1 MTFLKQIM
9 IFLTSFMLLA
19 MTGQTALAKDVQVSG
34 SLLGKSSQE
43 QAKQQVLTSE
53 LITLY
58 GSKDSAELTY
68 QIPAGASSGNQQLV
82 IEYEASNLLISPSS
96 LTVVIDDEPVK
107 TLKLDGD
114 SKRKTV
120 KLNLNKS
127 QSAQGY
133 HNVSLKFYGVMKEGV
148 CVRQDTSGNW
158 IKIYPDSRLTLADS
172 SEAKGTSLDHYPYP
186 FAQSG
191 NTAEETAIVIPD
203 NPSSAEI
210 EAAVKTE
217 GYLKTVDSSV
227 SIAYVTESELKKI
240 DKPTIVI
247 GVDKHWN
254 GKVKKLLKQAGLQ
267 AKGENLLLAERVL
280 KAEGKQQPVLFA
292 QAASEDALTKK
303 ISVMT
308 DQTYTGQL
316 SGDTLSISKLQQTE
330 KKESDK
336 LTLENFG
343 AGDITIG
350 ADKTSSAHYFYPA
363 SAVLDENQSAKLSLK
378 LKKSETIQA
387 STAENESASQ
397 AAELK
402 VMINGQPHSVRLDE
416 LGKEDKNGFYH
427 VTVKVDPKLLQK
439 NRYIDI
445 QFVTTGLKENNPCN
459 TTDEEKWVFIDKNST
474 LSYAIKGM
482 SPSADFQE
490 WPLPYA
496 GNQDQTTLIVLPDT
510 VSQSKLEELSL
521 VTESFGNEAQHS
533 YTVKKSS
540 DVTANDAKGRNLIF
554 IGGIN
559 QFSLLKEKSS
569 DLLVPQEKNGSF
581 DVSSFEMLNET
592 TKQVVFTQ
600 ASVWDSRYTMAVFAP
615 SKGDGTAVTK
625 EIISYLNSNDES
637 ATVLNETNSQQVFTN
652 HQQLKSETNSSDAEQ
667 PTQDHSQKWMYI
679 GVLALIMVVAA
690 VFIWIAAFLN
700 SWKAVPKAE
709 YEKRR

>member
-1 MTFLKQIM
+1 MKQIM

-96 LTVVIDDEPVK
+96 LTAVIDDEPVK

-521 VTESFGNEAQHS
+521 VTESFGSEAQHS

-540 DVTANDAKGRNLIF
+540 DVTAKDAKGRNLIF

-581 DVSSFEMLNET
+581 DVSGFEMLNET

-600 ASVWDSRYTMAVFAP
+600 ASIWDSRYTMAVFAP

-679 GVLALIMVVAA
+679 GVLALIMVIAA
-690 VFIWIAAFLN
+690 VFIWIAVRRRKR
-700 SWKAVPKAE
+700 KADTE
-709 YEKRR
+709 

>member
-1 MTFLKQIM
+1 
-9 IFLTSFMLLA
+9 MLLA

-34 SLLGKSSQE
+34 SLLGKSSRE

-96 LTVVIDDEPVK
+96 LTAVIDDEPVK

-350 ADKTSSAHYFYPA
+350 ADKTSSVHYFYPA

-521 VTESFGNEAQHS
+521 VTESFGSEAQHS

-540 DVTANDAKGRNLIF
+540 DVTAKDAKGRNLIF

-581 DVSSFEMLNET
+581 DVSGFEMLNET

-679 GVLALIMVVAA
+679 GVLALIMVIAA
-690 VFIWIAAFLN
+690 VFIWIA
-700 SWKAVPKAE
+700 VRRR
-709 YEKRR
+709 KRKTDTE

>member
-1 MTFLKQIM
+1 
-9 IFLTSFMLLA
+9 MLLV

-96 LTVVIDDEPVK
+96 LTAVIDDEPVK

-191 NTAEETAIVIPD
+191 NTAEETAIIIPD
-203 NPSSAEI
+203 HPSSAEI

-217 GYLKTVDSSV
+217 GFLKTVDSSV

-330 KKESDK
+330 KKESNK

-445 QFVTTGLKENNPCN
+445 QFVTIGLKENNPCN

-521 VTESFGNEAQHS
+521 VTESFGSEAQHS

-690 VFIWIAAFLN
+690 VFIWIAVRR
-700 SWKAVPKAE
+700 K
-709 YEKRR
+709 KRKTDTE

>member
-1 MTFLKQIM
+1 
-9 IFLTSFMLLA
+9 MLLA

-96 LTVVIDDEPVK
+96 LTAVIDDEPVK

-387 STAENESASQ
+387 SAAENESASQ

-521 VTESFGNEAQHS
+521 VTESFGSEAQHS

-540 DVTANDAKGRNLIF
+540 DVTAKDAKGRNLIF

-679 GVLALIMVVAA
+679 GVLALIMVIAA
-690 VFIWIAAFLN
+690 VFIWIA
-700 SWKAVPKAE
+700 VRRR
-709 YEKRR
+709 KRKTDTE

>member
-1 MTFLKQIM
+1 
-9 IFLTSFMLLA
+9 MLLA

-96 LTVVIDDEPVK
+96 LTAVIDDEPVK

-363 SAVLDENQSAKLSLK
+363 SAVLDENQLAKLSLK

-521 VTESFGNEAQHS
+521 VTESFGSEAQHS

-540 DVTANDAKGRNLIF
+540 DVTAKDAKGRNLIF

-690 VFIWIAAFLN
+690 VFIWIA
-700 SWKAVPKAE
+700 VRRR
-709 YEKRR
+709 KRKTDTE

>member
-1 MTFLKQIM
+1 
-9 IFLTSFMLLA
+9 MLLV

-96 LTVVIDDEPVK
+96 LTAVIDDEPVK

-387 STAENESASQ
+387 SAAENESASQ

-521 VTESFGNEAQHS
+521 VTESFGSEAQHS

-540 DVTANDAKGRNLIF
+540 DVTAKDAKGRNLIF

-679 GVLALIMVVAA
+679 GVLALIMVIAA
-690 VFIWIAAFLN
+690 VFIWIA
-700 SWKAVPKAE
+700 VRRR
-709 YEKRR
+709 KRKTDTE

>member
-1 MTFLKQIM
+1 MKQIM

-96 LTVVIDDEPVK
+96 LTAVIDDEPVK

-172 SEAKGTSLDHYPYP
+172 SEEAKGTSLDHYPYP

-191 NTAEETAIVIPD
+191 NTAEETAIIIPD

-363 SAVLDENQSAKLSLK
+363 SAVLDENQLAKLSLK

-490 WPLPYA
+490 SPLPYA

-521 VTESFGNEAQHS
+521 VTESFGSEAQHS

-581 DVSSFEMLNET
+581 DVSGFEMLNET

-667 PTQDHSQKWMYI
+667 PTQDHNQKWMYI

-690 VFIWIAAFLN
+690 VFIWIA
-700 SWKAVPKAE
+700 VRRR
-709 YEKRR
+709 KRKTDTE

>member
-1 MTFLKQIM
+1 MKQIM

-96 LTVVIDDEPVK
+96 LTAVIDDEPVK

-203 NPSSAEI
+203 HPSSAEI

-292 QAASEDALTKK
+292 QAASDDALTKK

-308 DQTYTGQL
+308 DQTYTDQL

-363 SAVLDENQSAKLSLK
+363 SAVLDENQLAKLSLK

-387 STAENESASQ
+387 STAEKESVSQ

-521 VTESFGNEAQHS
+521 VTESFGSEAQHS

-540 DVTANDAKGRNLIF
+540 DVTAKDAKGRNLIF

-581 DVSSFEMLNET
+581 DVSGFEMLNET

-690 VFIWIAAFLN
+690 VFIWIA
-700 SWKAVPKAE
+700 VRRR
-709 YEKRR
+709 KRKTDTE

>member
-1 MTFLKQIM
+1 
-9 IFLTSFMLLA
+9 MLLA

-96 LTVVIDDEPVK
+96 LTAVIDDEPVK

-521 VTESFGNEAQHS
+521 VTESFGSEAQHS

-540 DVTANDAKGRNLIF
+540 DVTAKDAKGRNLIF

-581 DVSSFEMLNET
+581 DVSGFEMLNET

-652 HQQLKSETNSSDAEQ
+652 HQQLKSETNSSGAEQ

-679 GVLALIMVVAA
+679 GVLALIMVIAA
-690 VFIWIAAFLN
+690 VFIWIAVRR
-700 SWKAVPKAE
+700 K
-709 YEKRR
+709 KRKTDTE

>member
-1 MTFLKQIM
+1 MKQIM

-96 LTVVIDDEPVK
+96 LTAVIDDEPVK

-203 NPSSAEI
+203 HPSSAEI

-363 SAVLDENQSAKLSLK
+363 SAVLDENQLAKLSLK

-521 VTESFGNEAQHS
+521 VTESFGSEAQHS

-581 DVSSFEMLNET
+581 DVSGFEMLNET

-667 PTQDHSQKWMYI
+667 LTQDHSQKWMYI
-679 GVLALIMVVAA
+679 GVLALIMVIAA
-690 VFIWIAAFLN
+690 VFIWIA
-700 SWKAVPKAE
+700 VRRR
-709 YEKRR
+709 KRKTDTE

>member
-1 MTFLKQIM
+1 MKQIM

-96 LTVVIDDEPVK
+96 LTAVIDDEPVK

-387 STAENESASQ
+387 SATENESASQ

-521 VTESFGNEAQHS
+521 VTESFGSEAQHS
-533 YTVKKSS
+533 FTVKKSS

-581 DVSSFEMLNET
+581 DVSGFEMLNET

-679 GVLALIMVVAA
+679 GVLALIMVIAA
-690 VFIWIAAFLN
+690 VFIWIAVRR
-700 SWKAVPKAE
+700 K
-709 YEKRR
+709 KRKTDTE

>member
-9 IFLTSFMLLA
+9 IFLTSFMLLV

-96 LTVVIDDEPVK
+96 LTAVIDDEPVK

-203 NPSSAEI
+203 DPSSAEI

-510 VSQSKLEELSL
+510 VSQSKLEEHSL
-521 VTESFGNEAQHS
+521 VTESFGSEAQHS

-540 DVTANDAKGRNLIF
+540 DVTAKDAKGRNLIF

-581 DVSSFEMLNET
+581 DVSGFEMLNET

-667 PTQDHSQKWMYI
+667 STQDHSQKWMYI
-679 GVLALIMVVAA
+679 GVLALIMVIAA
-690 VFIWIAAFLN
+690 VFIWIA
-700 SWKAVPKAE
+700 VRRR
-709 YEKRR
+709 KRKTDTE

>member
-1 MTFLKQIM
+1 M

-96 LTVVIDDEPVK
+96 LTAVIDDEPVK

-387 STAENESASQ
+387 SAAENESASQ

-521 VTESFGNEAQHS
+521 VTESFGSEAQHS

-540 DVTANDAKGRNLIF
+540 DVTAKDAKGRNLIF

-581 DVSSFEMLNET
+581 DVSGFEMLNET

-679 GVLALIMVVAA
+679 GVLALIMVIAA
-690 VFIWIAAFLN
+690 VFIWIAVRR
-700 SWKAVPKAE
+700 K
-709 YEKRR
+709 KRKTDTE

>member
-1 MTFLKQIM
+1 
-9 IFLTSFMLLA
+9 MLLV

-96 LTVVIDDEPVK
+96 LTAVIDDEPVK
-107 TLKLDGD
+107 TLKLDRD

-191 NTAEETAIVIPD
+191 NTAEETAIIIPD
-203 NPSSAEI
+203 HPSSAEI

-217 GYLKTVDSSV
+217 GFLKTVDSSV

-330 KKESDK
+330 KKESNK

-387 STAENESASQ
+387 SAAENESASQ

-521 VTESFGNEAQHS
+521 VTESFGSEAQHS

-540 DVTANDAKGRNLIF
+540 DVTAKDAKGRNLIF

-679 GVLALIMVVAA
+679 GVLALIMVIAA
-690 VFIWIAAFLN
+690 VFIWIA
-700 SWKAVPKAE
+700 VRRR
-709 YEKRR
+709 KRKTDTE

>member
-9 IFLTSFMLLA
+9 IFLTSLMLLA
-19 MTGQTALAKDVQVSG
+19 MTGQAAFAKEVEVSG
-34 SLLGKSSQE
+34 SFLGKSSQE
-43 QAKQQVLTSE
+43 QVKQQVLTSD

-68 QIPAGASSGNQQLV
+68 QIPAGASSGSQQLV

-96 LTVVIDDEPVK
+96 LTAVIDDEPVK

-191 NTAEETAIVIPD
+191 NTAEKTAIVIPD
-203 NPSSAEI
+203 DPSSAEI

-217 GYLKTVDSSV
+217 GYLKTVDSSI
-227 SIAYVTESELKKI
+227 SISYVTESELKKI
-240 DKPTIVI
+240 DKPTIFI

-254 GKVKKLLKQAGLQ
+254 GKVKKLMKQAGLQ
-267 AKGENLLLAERVL
+267 AKGEKLLLAERVL

-292 QAASEDALTKK
+292 QAASADVLTEK
-303 ISVMT
+303 ISVIT

-316 SGDTLSISKLQQTE
+316 SGDTLSISKLQQAE
-330 KKESDK
+330 KKESNK

-343 AGDITIG
+343 ADDITIG

-363 SAVLDENQSAKLSLK
+363 SAVLDQNQSAKLSLK

-387 STAENESASQ
+387 STAENGSASQ

-402 VMINGQPHSVRLDE
+402 VMINGQPHSVGLDE

-445 QFVTTGLKENNPCN
+445 QFVSTGLKENNPCN
-459 TTDEEKWVFIDKNST
+459 TTDEEKWVFIDKSST
-474 LSYAIKGM
+474 LAYAIKGM

-496 GNQDQTTLIVLPDT
+496 GNQEQTTLIVLPDT

-521 VTESFGNEAQHS
+521 VTESFGSEAQHS
-533 YTVKKSS
+533 YTIKKSS
-540 DVTANDAKGRNLIF
+540 DITANDAKGRNLIF
-554 IGGIN
+554 LGGIN
-559 QFSLLKEKSS
+559 QLSLLKERSS
-569 DLLVPQEKNGSF
+569 DLLVPQAKNGSF
-581 DVSSFEMLNET
+581 DVSGFEMLNET
-592 TKQVVFTQ
+592 TKQVAFTQ
-600 ASVWDSRYTMAVFAP
+600 ASLWDSGYTMAVFAP
-615 SKGDGTAVTK
+615 STGNGTAVTK
-625 EIISYLNSNDES
+625 EIISYLNSTDDS
-637 ATVLNETNSQQVFTN
+637 ATVVNETNSQQVFTN
-652 HQQLKSETNSSDAEQ
+652 HQQLKSETNSSSAEQ
-667 PTQDHSQKWMYI
+667 PSQDHSQKWLYI
-679 GVLALIMVVAA
+679 GVLALIMVIAA
-690 VFIWIAAFLN
+690 VFIWIA
-700 SWKAVPKAE
+700 VRRR
-709 YEKRR
+709 KRKTDTE

>member
-96 LTVVIDDEPVK
+96 LTAVIDDEPVK

-203 NPSSAEI
+203 HPSSAEI

-308 DQTYTGQL
+308 DQTYIGQL

-387 STAENESASQ
+387 STAEKESVSQ

-521 VTESFGNEAQHS
+521 VTESFGSEAQHS

-540 DVTANDAKGRNLIF
+540 DVTAKDAKGRNLIF

-581 DVSSFEMLNET
+581 DVSGFEMLNET

-679 GVLALIMVVAA
+679 GVLALIMVIAA
-690 VFIWIAAFLN
+690 VFIWIA
-700 SWKAVPKAE
+700 VRRR
-709 YEKRR
+709 KRKTDTE

>member
-1 MTFLKQIM
+1 
-9 IFLTSFMLLA
+9 MLLA

-96 LTVVIDDEPVK
+96 LTAVIDDEPVK

-350 ADKTSSAHYFYPA
+350 ADKTSSAYYFYPA

-387 STAENESASQ
+387 SATENESASQ

-439 NRYIDI
+439 KRYIDI

-496 GNQDQTTLIVLPDT
+496 GNQDQTTLIVLSDT

-521 VTESFGNEAQHS
+521 VTESFGSEAQHS
-533 YTVKKSS
+533 FTVKKSS

-581 DVSSFEMLNET
+581 DVSGFEMLNET

-679 GVLALIMVVAA
+679 GVLALIMVIAA
-690 VFIWIAAFLN
+690 VFIWIAVRR
-700 SWKAVPKAE
+700 K
-709 YEKRR
+709 KRKTDTE

>member
-1 MTFLKQIM
+1 M

-96 LTVVIDDEPVK
+96 LTAVIDDEPVK

-280 KAEGKQQPVLFA
+280 KAEGKQQSVLFA

-303 ISVMT
+303 ISVIT

-445 QFVTTGLKENNPCN
+445 QFVTIGLKENNPCN

-521 VTESFGNEAQHS
+521 VTESFGSEAQHS

-581 DVSSFEMLNET
+581 DVSGFEMLNET

-690 VFIWIAAFLN
+690 VFIWIA
-700 SWKAVPKAE
+700 VRRR
-709 YEKRR
+709 KRKTDTE

>member
-1 MTFLKQIM
+1 
-9 IFLTSFMLLA
+9 MLLA

-96 LTVVIDDEPVK
+96 LTAVIDDEPVK
-107 TLKLDGD
+107 TLKFDRD
-114 SKRKTV
+114 SKRNTV

-387 STAENESASQ
+387 SAAENESASQ

-427 VTVKVDPKLLQK
+427 VTVKVDSKLLQK

-521 VTESFGNEAQHS
+521 VTESFGSEAQHS

-540 DVTANDAKGRNLIF
+540 DVTAKDAKGRNLIF

-600 ASVWDSRYTMAVFAP
+600 ASVWDLRYTMAVFAP

-679 GVLALIMVVAA
+679 GVLALIMVIAA
-690 VFIWIAAFLN
+690 VFIWIA
-700 SWKAVPKAE
+700 VRRR
-709 YEKRR
+709 KRKTDTE

>member
-1 MTFLKQIM
+1 
-9 IFLTSFMLLA
+9 MLLA

-96 LTVVIDDEPVK
+96 LTAVIDDEPVK

-217 GYLKTVDSSV
+217 GYLKTVDSSI

-254 GKVKKLLKQAGLQ
+254 GKVKNLLKQAGLQ

-387 STAENESASQ
+387 STAEKESVSQ

-521 VTESFGNEAQHS
+521 VTESFGSEAQHS

-569 DLLVPQEKNGSF
+569 DLLVQQEKNGSF
-581 DVSSFEMLNET
+581 DVSGFEMLNET

-690 VFIWIAAFLN
+690 VFIWIA
-700 SWKAVPKAE
+700 VRRR
-709 YEKRR
+709 KRKTDTE

>member
-1 MTFLKQIM
+1 MKQIM

-68 QIPAGASSGNQQLV
+68 QIPAGASLGNQQLV

-96 LTVVIDDEPVK
+96 LTAVIDDEPVK
-107 TLKLDGD
+107 TLKLDRD

-191 NTAEETAIVIPD
+191 NTAEETAIIIPD

-254 GKVKKLLKQAGLQ
+254 GKVKKLLKQAGLH

-303 ISVMT
+303 ISVIT

-521 VTESFGNEAQHS
+521 VTESFGSEAQHS

-540 DVTANDAKGRNLIF
+540 DVTAKDAKGRNLIF

-581 DVSSFEMLNET
+581 DVSGFEMLNET

-679 GVLALIMVVAA
+679 GVLALIMVIAA
-690 VFIWIAAFLN
+690 VFIWIA
-700 SWKAVPKAE
+700 VRRR
-709 YEKRR
+709 KRKTDTE

>member
-1 MTFLKQIM
+1 MKQIM

-19 MTGQTALAKDVQVSG
+19 MNGQTALAKDVQVSG

-96 LTVVIDDEPVK
+96 LTAVIDDEPVK
-107 TLKLDGD
+107 TLKLDRD

-191 NTAEETAIVIPD
+191 NTAEETAIIIPD
-203 NPSSAEI
+203 HPSSAEI

-217 GYLKTVDSSV
+217 GFLKTVDSSV

-330 KKESDK
+330 KKESNK

-521 VTESFGNEAQHS
+521 VTESFGSEAQHS

-540 DVTANDAKGRNLIF
+540 DVTAKDAKGRNLIF

-615 SKGDGTAVTK
+615 SKGVGTAVTK

-690 VFIWIAAFLN
+690 VFIWIA
-700 SWKAVPKAE
+700 VRRR
-709 YEKRR
+709 KRKTDTE

>member
-1 MTFLKQIM
+1 MKQIM

-96 LTVVIDDEPVK
+96 LTAVIDDEPVK

-203 NPSSAEI
+203 HPSSAEI

-387 STAENESASQ
+387 STAEKESVSQ

-482 SPSADFQE
+482 SPSANFQE

-521 VTESFGNEAQHS
+521 VTESFGSEAQHS

-540 DVTANDAKGRNLIF
+540 DVTAKDAKGRNLIF

-581 DVSSFEMLNET
+581 DVSGFEMLNET

-679 GVLALIMVVAA
+679 GVLALIMVIAA
-690 VFIWIAAFLN
+690 VFIWIA
-700 SWKAVPKAE
+700 VRRR
-709 YEKRR
+709 KRKTDTE

>member
-1 MTFLKQIM
+1 MKQIM
-9 IFLTSFMLLA
+9 IFLTSLMLLA
-19 MTGQTALAKDVQVSG
+19 MTGQAAFAKEVEVSG
-34 SLLGKSSQE
+34 SFLGKSSQE
-43 QAKQQVLTSE
+43 QAKQQVLTSD

-68 QIPAGASSGNQQLV
+68 QIPAGASSGSQQLV

-96 LTVVIDDEPVK
+96 LTAVIDDEPVK

-191 NTAEETAIVIPD
+191 NTAEKTAIVIPD
-203 NPSSAEI
+203 DPSSAEI

-217 GYLKTVDSSV
+217 GYLKTVDSSI
-227 SIAYVTESELKKI
+227 SISYVTESELKKI
-240 DKPTIVI
+240 DKPTIFI

-254 GKVKKLLKQAGLQ
+254 GKVKKLMKQAGLQ
-267 AKGENLLLAERVL
+267 AKGEKLLLAERVL

-292 QAASEDALTKK
+292 QAASADVLTEK
-303 ISVMT
+303 ISVIT

-316 SGDTLSISKLQQTE
+316 SGNTLSISKLQQAE
-330 KKESDK
+330 KKESNK

-343 AGDITIG
+343 ADDITIG

-363 SAVLDENQSAKLSLK
+363 SAVLDQNQSAKLSLK

-387 STAENESASQ
+387 STAENGSASQ

-402 VMINGQPHSVRLDE
+402 VMINGQPHSVGLDE

-459 TTDEEKWVFIDKNST
+459 TTDEEKWVFIDKSST

-496 GNQDQTTLIVLPDT
+496 GNQEQTTLIVLPDT

-521 VTESFGNEAQHS
+521 VTESFGSEAQHS
-533 YTVKKSS
+533 YTIKKSS
-540 DVTANDAKGRNLIF
+540 DITANNAKGRNLIF
-554 IGGIN
+554 LGGIN

-569 DLLVPQEKNGSF
+569 ELLVPQAKNGSF
-581 DVSSFEMLNET
+581 DVSGFEMLNET
-592 TKQVVFTQ
+592 TKQVAFTQ
-600 ASVWDSRYTMAVFAP
+600 ASLWDSGYTMAVFAP
-615 SKGDGTAVTK
+615 STGNGTAVTK
-625 EIISYLNSNDES
+625 EIISYLNSTDDS
-637 ATVLNETNSQQVFTN
+637 ATVVNETNSQQVFTN
-652 HQQLKSETNSSDAEQ
+652 HQQLKSETNSSSAEQ
-667 PTQDHSQKWMYI
+667 PSQDHSQKWLYI
-679 GVLALIMVVAA
+679 GVLALIMVIAA
-690 VFIWIAAFLN
+690 VFIWIA
-700 SWKAVPKAE
+700 VRRR
-709 YEKRR
+709 KRKTDTE

>member
-1 MTFLKQIM
+1 
-9 IFLTSFMLLA
+9 MLLA

-96 LTVVIDDEPVK
+96 LTAVIDDEPVK

-203 NPSSAEI
+203 HPSSAEI

-254 GKVKKLLKQAGLQ
+254 GKVKNLLKQAGLQ

-292 QAASEDALTKK
+292 QAASDDALTKK

-308 DQTYTGQL
+308 DQTYRGQL

-387 STAENESASQ
+387 STAEKESVSQ

-521 VTESFGNEAQHS
+521 VTESFGSEAQHS

-540 DVTANDAKGRNLIF
+540 DVTAKDAKGRNLIF

-679 GVLALIMVVAA
+679 GVLALIIVIAA
-690 VFIWIAAFLN
+690 VFIWIA
-700 SWKAVPKAE
+700 VRRR
-709 YEKRR
+709 KRKTDTE

>member
-1 MTFLKQIM
+1 
-9 IFLTSFMLLA
+9 MLLA

-96 LTVVIDDEPVK
+96 LTAVIDDEPVK

-254 GKVKKLLKQAGLQ
+254 GKVKNLLKQAGLQ

-387 STAENESASQ
+387 STAEKESVSQ

-482 SPSADFQE
+482 SPSANFQE

-521 VTESFGNEAQHS
+521 VTESFGSEAQHS

-540 DVTANDAKGRNLIF
+540 DVTAKDAKGRNLIF

-559 QFSLLKEKSS
+559 QFSLLKKKSS

-581 DVSSFEMLNET
+581 DVSGFEMLNET

-679 GVLALIMVVAA
+679 GVLALIMVIAA
-690 VFIWIAAFLN
+690 VFIWIA
-700 SWKAVPKAE
+700 VRRR
-709 YEKRR
+709 KRKTDTE

>member
-1 MTFLKQIM
+1 
-9 IFLTSFMLLA
+9 MLLV

-96 LTVVIDDEPVK
+96 LTAVIDDEPVK

-191 NTAEETAIVIPD
+191 NTAEETAIIIPD
-203 NPSSAEI
+203 HPSSAEI

-217 GYLKTVDSSV
+217 GFLKTVDSSV

-303 ISVMT
+303 ISVMI

-330 KKESDK
+330 KKESNK

-521 VTESFGNEAQHS
+521 VTESFGSEAQHS

-581 DVSSFEMLNET
+581 DVSGFEMLNET

-690 VFIWIAAFLN
+690 VFIWIAVRR
-700 SWKAVPKAE
+700 K
-709 YEKRR
+709 KRKTDTE

>member
-1 MTFLKQIM
+1 
-9 IFLTSFMLLA
+9 MLLA

-96 LTVVIDDEPVK
+96 LTAVIDDEPVK

-203 NPSSAEI
+203 HPSSAEI

-254 GKVKKLLKQAGLQ
+254 GKVKNLLKQAGLQ

-336 LTLENFG
+336 LTLENLG

-387 STAENESASQ
+387 SAAENESASQ

-521 VTESFGNEAQHS
+521 VTESFGSEAQHS
-533 YTVKKSS
+533 FTVKKSS
-540 DVTANDAKGRNLIF
+540 DVTAKDAKGRNLIF

-581 DVSSFEMLNET
+581 DVSGFEMLNET

-690 VFIWIAAFLN
+690 VFIWIA
-700 SWKAVPKAE
+700 VRHR
-709 YEKRR
+709 KRKTDTE

>member
-1 MTFLKQIM
+1 M
-9 IFLTSFMLLA
+9 
-19 MTGQTALAKDVQVSG
+19 
-34 SLLGKSSQE
+34 
-43 QAKQQVLTSE
+43 
-53 LITLY
+53 
-58 GSKDSAELTY
+58 
-68 QIPAGASSGNQQLV
+68 
-82 IEYEASNLLISPSS
+82 
-96 LTVVIDDEPVK
+96 
-107 TLKLDGD
+107 
-114 SKRKTV
+114 
-120 KLNLNKS
+120 
-127 QSAQGY
+127 
-133 HNVSLKFYGVMKEGV
+133 
-148 CVRQDTSGNW
+148 
-158 IKIYPDSRLTLADS
+158 
-172 SEAKGTSLDHYPYP
+172 
-186 FAQSG
+186 
-191 NTAEETAIVIPD
+191 
-203 NPSSAEI
+203 
-210 EAAVKTE
+210 
-217 GYLKTVDSSV
+217 
-227 SIAYVTESELKKI
+227 
-240 DKPTIVI
+240 
-247 GVDKHWN
+247 DKHWN

-336 LTLENFG
+336 LTLEDFG

-387 STAENESASQ
+387 SATENESASQ

-521 VTESFGNEAQHS
+521 VTESFGSEAQHS

-540 DVTANDAKGRNLIF
+540 DVTAKDAKGRNLIF

-581 DVSSFEMLNET
+581 DVSGFEMLNET

-690 VFIWIAAFLN
+690 VFIWIAVRR
-700 SWKAVPKAE
+700 K
-709 YEKRR
+709 KRKTDTE

>member
-1 MTFLKQIM
+1 MKQIM

-96 LTVVIDDEPVK
+96 LTAVIDDEPVK

-203 NPSSAEI
+203 HPSSAEI

-343 AGDITIG
+343 AGDIIIG

-427 VTVKVDPKLLQK
+427 ATVKVDPKLLQK

-482 SPSADFQE
+482 SPSADFEE

-521 VTESFGNEAQHS
+521 VTESFGSEAQHS

-581 DVSSFEMLNET
+581 DVSGFEMLNET

-615 SKGDGTAVTK
+615 LKGDGAAVTK

-667 PTQDHSQKWMYI
+667 LTQDHSQKWMYI
-679 GVLALIMVVAA
+679 GVLALIMVIAA
-690 VFIWIAAFLN
+690 VFIWIA
-700 SWKAVPKAE
+700 VRRR
-709 YEKRR
+709 KRKTDTE

>member
-1 MTFLKQIM
+1 
-9 IFLTSFMLLA
+9 MLLA
-19 MTGQTALAKDVQVSG
+19 MTGQTALAKEVQVSG
-34 SLLGKSSQE
+34 SLIGKSSQE

-96 LTVVIDDEPVK
+96 LTAVIDDEPVK

-336 LTLENFG
+336 LTLESFG

-521 VTESFGNEAQHS
+521 VTESFGSEAQHS

-540 DVTANDAKGRNLIF
+540 DVTAKDAKGRNLIF

-679 GVLALIMVVAA
+679 GVLALIMVIAA
-690 VFIWIAAFLN
+690 VFIWIA
-700 SWKAVPKAE
+700 VRRR
-709 YEKRR
+709 KRKTDTE

>member
-1 MTFLKQIM
+1 MKQIM

-96 LTVVIDDEPVK
+96 LTAVIDDEPVK

-203 NPSSAEI
+203 NSSSAEI

-254 GKVKKLLKQAGLQ
+254 GKVKNLLKQAGLQ

-363 SAVLDENQSAKLSLK
+363 SAVLDENQLAKLSLK

-402 VMINGQPHSVRLDE
+402 VMINGKPHSVRLDE

-482 SPSADFQE
+482 SPSANFQE

-521 VTESFGNEAQHS
+521 VTESFGSEAQHS

-581 DVSSFEMLNET
+581 DVSGFEMLNET

-625 EIISYLNSNDES
+625 ELISYLNSNDES

-690 VFIWIAAFLN
+690 VFIWIA
-700 SWKAVPKAE
+700 VRRR
-709 YEKRR
+709 KRKTDTE

>member
-96 LTVVIDDEPVK
+96 LTAVIDDEPVK

-387 STAENESASQ
+387 SAAENESASQ

-521 VTESFGNEAQHS
+521 VTESFGSEAQHS

-540 DVTANDAKGRNLIF
+540 DVTAKDAKGRNLIF

-679 GVLALIMVVAA
+679 GVLALIMVIAA
-690 VFIWIAAFLN
+690 VFIWIA
-700 SWKAVPKAE
+700 VRHR
-709 YEKRR
+709 KRRTDTE

>member
-68 QIPAGASSGNQQLV
+68 QIPAGASLGNQQLV

-96 LTVVIDDEPVK
+96 LTAVIDDEPVK
-107 TLKLDGD
+107 TLKLDRD

-191 NTAEETAIVIPD
+191 NTAEETAIIIPD

-254 GKVKKLLKQAGLQ
+254 GKVKKLLKQAGLH

-303 ISVMT
+303 ISVIT

-521 VTESFGNEAQHS
+521 VTESFGSEAQHS

-540 DVTANDAKGRNLIF
+540 DVTAKDAKGRNLIF

-581 DVSSFEMLNET
+581 DVSGFEMLNET

-679 GVLALIMVVAA
+679 GVLALIMVIAA
-690 VFIWIAAFLN
+690 VFIWIA
-700 SWKAVPKAE
+700 VRRR
-709 YEKRR
+709 KRKTDTE

>member
-1 MTFLKQIM
+1 M
-9 IFLTSFMLLA
+9 
-19 MTGQTALAKDVQVSG
+19 
-34 SLLGKSSQE
+34 
-43 QAKQQVLTSE
+43 
-53 LITLY
+53 
-58 GSKDSAELTY
+58 
-68 QIPAGASSGNQQLV
+68 
-82 IEYEASNLLISPSS
+82 
-96 LTVVIDDEPVK
+96 
-107 TLKLDGD
+107 
-114 SKRKTV
+114 
-120 KLNLNKS
+120 
-127 QSAQGY
+127 
-133 HNVSLKFYGVMKEGV
+133 
-148 CVRQDTSGNW
+148 
-158 IKIYPDSRLTLADS
+158 
-172 SEAKGTSLDHYPYP
+172 
-186 FAQSG
+186 
-191 NTAEETAIVIPD
+191 
-203 NPSSAEI
+203 
-210 EAAVKTE
+210 
-217 GYLKTVDSSV
+217 
-227 SIAYVTESELKKI
+227 
-240 DKPTIVI
+240 
-247 GVDKHWN
+247 DKHWN

-387 STAENESASQ
+387 SATENESASQ

-521 VTESFGNEAQHS
+521 VTESFGSEAQHS

-581 DVSSFEMLNET
+581 DVSGFEMLNET

-679 GVLALIMVVAA
+679 GVLALIMVIAA
-690 VFIWIAAFLN
+690 VFIWIA
-700 SWKAVPKAE
+700 VRHR
-709 YEKRR
+709 KRKTDTE

>member
-19 MTGQTALAKDVQVSG
+19 MNGQTALAKDVQVSG

-96 LTVVIDDEPVK
+96 LTAVIDDEPVK
-107 TLKLDGD
+107 TLKLDRD

-191 NTAEETAIVIPD
+191 NTAEETAIIIPD
-203 NPSSAEI
+203 HPSSAEI

-217 GYLKTVDSSV
+217 GFLKTVDSSV

-330 KKESDK
+330 KKESNK

-521 VTESFGNEAQHS
+521 VTESFGSEAQHS

-540 DVTANDAKGRNLIF
+540 DVTAKDAKGRNLIF

-615 SKGDGTAVTK
+615 SKGVGTAVTK

-690 VFIWIAAFLN
+690 VFIWIA
-700 SWKAVPKAE
+700 VRRR
-709 YEKRR
+709 KRKTDTE

>member
-1 MTFLKQIM
+1 
-9 IFLTSFMLLA
+9 MLLA

-96 LTVVIDDEPVK
+96 LTAVIDDEPVK

-292 QAASEDALTKK
+292 QAASEYALTKK

-387 STAENESASQ
+387 SAAENESASQ

-521 VTESFGNEAQHS
+521 VTESFGSEAQHS

-540 DVTANDAKGRNLIF
+540 DVTAKDAKGRNLIF

-581 DVSSFEMLNET
+581 DVSGFEMLNET

-690 VFIWIAAFLN
+690 VFIWIA
-700 SWKAVPKAE
+700 VRRR
-709 YEKRR
+709 KRKTDTE

>member
-1 MTFLKQIM
+1 
-9 IFLTSFMLLA
+9 MLLA

-96 LTVVIDDEPVK
+96 LTAVIDDEPVK

-387 STAENESASQ
+387 SATENESASQ

-521 VTESFGNEAQHS
+521 VTESFGSEAQHS

-581 DVSSFEMLNET
+581 DVSGFEMLNET

-679 GVLALIMVVAA
+679 GVLALIMVIAA
-690 VFIWIAAFLN
+690 VFIWIA
-700 SWKAVPKAE
+700 VRHR
-709 YEKRR
+709 KRKTDTE

>member
-96 LTVVIDDEPVK
+96 LTAVIDDEPVK

-203 NPSSAEI
+203 HPSSAEI

-363 SAVLDENQSAKLSLK
+363 SAVLDENQLAKLSLK

-521 VTESFGNEAQHS
+521 VTESFGSEAQHS

-581 DVSSFEMLNET
+581 DVSGFEMLNET

-690 VFIWIAAFLN
+690 VFIWIA
-700 SWKAVPKAE
+700 VRRR
-709 YEKRR
+709 KRKTDTE

>member
-1 MTFLKQIM
+1 
-9 IFLTSFMLLA
+9 MLLA

-96 LTVVIDDEPVK
+96 LTAVIDDEPVK

-427 VTVKVDPKLLQK
+427 VTMKVDPKLLQK

-521 VTESFGNEAQHS
+521 VTESFGSEAQHS

-540 DVTANDAKGRNLIF
+540 DVTAKDAKGRNLIF

-615 SKGDGTAVTK
+615 SKGDGAAVTK

-679 GVLALIMVVAA
+679 GVLALIMVIAA
-690 VFIWIAAFLN
+690 VFIWIA
-700 SWKAVPKAE
+700 VRRR
-709 YEKRR
+709 KRKTDTE